1 MKHHSERDL
10 LAELFPEVARR
21 EYGANGVRVRTLG
34 LYPVAEGKLA
44 LVSGER
50 LLELE
55 PLEPKVRK
63 AAQCDLCHTTRSGDE
78 VRYYRAPRGEREYL
92 YVSLC
97 TSTRH
102 CLERAG
108 NARLNALAGRLLG
121 DEGVGPAPSR

>member
-10 LAELFPEVARR
+10 LAELFPDAARR

-44 LVSGER
+44 LVSGDA

-55 PLEPKVRK
+55 PLEPKVKK
-63 AAQCDLCHTTRSGDE
+63 AAQCDLCHATRSSDE
-78 VRYYRAPRGEREYL
+78 VRYYRAPRGEREYVYL
-92 YVSLC
+92 ALC

-102 CLERAG
+102 CVERAG
-108 NARLNALAGRLLG
+108 HQRLNALAGRLLG
-121 DEGVGPAPSR
+121 E